1 MYGSIVLLIEH
12 SKVSENYTTIG
23 TLKNNMHLTF

>member
-12 SKVSENYTTIG
+12 SKVSESYTAIG